1 MNQNFEKAKQWFEQL
16 VTRERWLVL
25 GCAAVIVALILD
37 TALVSPATKTAK
49 RKQAELAAAAE
60 NLEETRQQLNLL
72 STAEGGSPLAGKAAE
87 ENALEQQIARLKSD
101 LEALSA
107 GLISASTLP
116 RIMEE
121 MLIQTGELELLEM
134 TVDPPAQETDELF
147 RHSVS
152 VKLSGGFTALISYLE
167 ALENLQWKFYWDEL
181 NYRVQQYPNAEIELK
196 VYTLSNHKAAI

>member
-1 MNQNFEKAKQWFEQL
+1 MPNG
-16 VTRERWLVL
+16 
-25 GCAAVIVALILD
+25 GCANKAA
-37 TALVSPATKTAK
+37 TPATKAAK

>member
-1 MNQNFEKAKQWFEQL
+1 MNQNLEKAKQWFEQL

-37 TALVSPATKTAK
+37 TALVSPATKAAK

>member
-37 TALVSPATKTAK
+37 TALVSPATKAAK

>member
-1 MNQNFEKAKQWFEQL
+1 MNQNLEKAKQWFEQL